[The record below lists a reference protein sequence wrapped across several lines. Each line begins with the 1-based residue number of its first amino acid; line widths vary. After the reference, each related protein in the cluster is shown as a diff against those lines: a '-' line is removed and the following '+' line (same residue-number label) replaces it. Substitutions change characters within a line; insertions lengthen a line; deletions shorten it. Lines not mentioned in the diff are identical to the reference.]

1 MAKKNGSKG
10 RRKGAISPSYGALK
24 KHAELEHLDGLSYI
38 HLVDVQSNWELL
50 NPEEAAAERN
60 HAALL
65 ESYFFGVGGRFDL
78 IANLWF
84 GDDLKGVSEAV
95 VMPSAEWKA
104 NIRKAD
110 DDRRHWHDGTRTRTR
125 TAPRG
130 DFSGNLGKI
139 FCRLTPWNALAA
151 GQFLTREDALEAV
164 RVLAIR
170 IAKETGLKVLG
181 AVIHRETDHDIHVH
195 FIVSQI
201 GPVEI
206 VEDSYSPAYIKKL
219 NTDQRKIIREERRK
233 RGDDISL
240 NAVDE
245 EVARRRK
252 EGEMKD
258 PTDLKSVE
266 YQTLDRTK
274 APRRG
279 LVNMG
284 QQHCSKTNLWEASGR
299 DPAVAAVQ
307 EGHSKVSFRSVVQDA
322 AAVAPDRDP
331 AHKYFDYWLAKQW
344 NQAVFE
350 RLPEEV
356 RDQMPEVARRAA
368 KRYVEEGSSL
378 PNPALDAARKKE
390 NEIISAAA
398 RAASGIEK
406 QAAEEAER
414 IIADAE
420 TKLRDIQVESEK
432 TLKRNRQHEASLK
445 GLTVTAN
452 TAIKDNELVRNHL
465 DEREN
470 ALELRESTLQT
481 REKNLSG
488 QQIKLDTQ
496 ARNLT
501 VEMEELRYERTR
513 LRRIPIVLV
522 AEKLGFVLDDL
533 GDLSAKLP
541 SFTNDIFKYRLV
553 LDGECFR
560 VEAYH
565 HIWAGDYKWVEQG
578 NGKGAI
584 DLMHA
589 FMQKRPVLE
598 ACNRLAELFPE
609 SKAGIVLE
617 LLEASNPDLWK
628 ELAPKNLKKLPP
640 TAPNMSRERDST
652 REPGSL

>member
-38 HLVDVQSNWELL
+38 HFVDVQSNWELL

-84 GDDLKGVSEAV
+84 GDELEGVSEAIA
-95 VMPSAEWKA
+95 MPSAVWKA
-104 NIRKAD
+104 NIGKAD
-110 DDRRHWHDGTRTRTR
+110 DARRKWRDGTRTR

-130 DFSGNLGKI
+130 EFSGNLGKV

-151 GQFLTREDALEAV
+151 GQFLTRDDALEAV
-164 RVLAIR
+164 RDVAIR
-170 IAKETGLKVLG
+170 IEKETGLKVLG

-206 VEDSYSPAYIKKL
+206 VEDPYSESYIKRL
-219 NTDQRKIIREERRK
+219 TTDQRNIIREERRK
-233 RGDDISL
+233 RGDDLSL
-240 NAVDE
+240 KTVDE
-245 EVARRRK
+245 EVAGRRK
-252 EGEMKD
+252 DGKMKD
-258 PTDLKSVE
+258 PTDLKAIE
-266 YQTLDRTK
+266 YQVLDRTQ

-279 LVNMG
+279 IVNMG

-368 KRYVEEGSSL
+368 QRYVEEGSSL
-378 PNPALDAARKKE
+378 PSPTLDAAREKE
-390 NEIISAAA
+390 NQIIRDAA

-406 QAAEEAER
+406 LAAKEAER
-414 IIADAE
+414 IIAEAE
-420 TKLRDIQVESEK
+420 SKLRDTQVALEK
-432 TLKRNRQHEASLK
+432 TLTRNRQREESLK
-445 GLTVTAN
+445 EFTVTAT
-452 TAIKDNELVRNHL
+452 TAIKNNELLRNDL
-465 DEREN
+465 NERGK
-470 ALELRESTLQT
+470 ALESRERTLQFG
-481 REKNLSG
+481 EESLSG
-488 QQIKLDTQ
+488 QQTKLDNE
-496 ARNLT
+496 ARDLT
-501 VEMEELRYERTR
+501 TGMEELRNERTR
-513 LRRIPIVLV
+513 LRRIPIALV
-522 AEKLGFVLDDL
+522 AEKLGFVLDDR
-533 GDLSAKLP
+533 GDLTAELP
-541 SFTNDIFKYRLV
+541 SSVKVIFRYRLV
-553 LDGECFR
+553 LDGESFR
-560 VEAYH
+560 VEDYRNRG
-565 HIWAGDYKWVEQG
+565 AGDFDWVEQVK
-578 NGKGAI
+578 GKGAI
-584 DLMHA
+584 DLMKA
-589 FMQKRPVLE
+589 FMQNRPVSE

-617 LLEASNPDLWK
+617 LLESSDPDLWK
-628 ELAPKNLKKLPP
+628 GLAPQNLKKAPP
-640 TAPNMSRERDST
+640 ASPDSNRERDLM
-652 REPGSL
+652 REPDSP